1 MGAMHEAKE
10 WGWKKVMQKG
20 ERLLVKQA
28 GASGVPHAKTL
39 VPFWNQTWQWEIPI
53 KNHGVLNRSMIRG
66 VHTLTGGDCQALSGG
81 CLGIR
86 EVIMDAENKWYPLV
100 I

>member
-1 MGAMHEAKE
+1 LPEYDKSEDGVPLLQVMGAMHEAKE

-53 KNHGVLNRSMIRG
+53 KN
-66 VHTLTGGDCQALSGG
+66 GGLKCFN
-81 CLGIR
+81 
-86 EVIMDAENKWYPLV
+86 AETIY

>member
-1 MGAMHEAKE
+1 LPEYDKSEDGVPLLQVMGAMHEAKE

-28 GASGVPHAKTL
+28 GASGVP
-39 VPFWNQTWQWEIPI
+39 QTWQWEIPI
-53 KNHGVLNRSMIRG
+53 KN
-66 VHTLTGGDCQALSGG
+66 GGLKCFN
-81 CLGIR
+81 
-86 EVIMDAENKWYPLV
+86 AETIY